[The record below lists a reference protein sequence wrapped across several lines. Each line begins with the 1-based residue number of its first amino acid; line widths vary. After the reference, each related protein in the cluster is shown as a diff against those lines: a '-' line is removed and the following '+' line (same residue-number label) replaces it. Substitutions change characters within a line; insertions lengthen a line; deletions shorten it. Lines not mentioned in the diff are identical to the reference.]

1 VAFARLKRDHG
12 SGWYDNPLKGG
23 RGFMAAT
30 GEVRVAYSHA
40 LRDRSASSKQTF
52 VSVAVIPYRYRNW
65 HAAGSLARK

>member
-1 VAFARLKRDHG
+1 
-12 SGWYDNPLKGG
+12 
-23 RGFMAAT
+23 MAAT

-65 HAAGSLARK
+65 HAAGSLARQ